1 MWFENP
7 PTTSGPVLKPEL
19 YSYYRLEHGPQTI
32 TVKSKVRSNLM
43 VLSLYKVEGGY
54 KTKNLPNQGCLA
66 KKKHCFQFNMPG
78 KKALN
83 VHLNFPTL
91 FKFYRSP
98 ELSL

>member
-19 YSYYRLEHGPQTI
+19 YSYYRVEHGPQTI
-32 TVKSKVRSNLM
+32 TIKSKVRSNLM

-66 KKKHCFQFNMPG
+66 KK
-78 KKALN
+78 
-83 VHLNFPTL
+83 TL
-91 FKFYRSP
+91 FPVQHAWEKGSKCSP
-98 ELSL
+98 QFSNHV